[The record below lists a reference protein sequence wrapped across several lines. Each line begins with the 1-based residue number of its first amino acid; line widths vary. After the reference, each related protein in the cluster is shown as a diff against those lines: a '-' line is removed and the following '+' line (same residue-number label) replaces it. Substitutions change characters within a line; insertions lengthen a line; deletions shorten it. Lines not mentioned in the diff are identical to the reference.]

1 MPGFL
6 IFPKLLLTCFLLL
19 HFLQWVNSP
28 QSTKALQEAYI
39 YSLNQEHSPNPSH
52 QSVPLV
58 VSPEDFNTWLLKHLL
73 GSSLSLFICQSV
85 FIFVTSWKLSA
96 SDLKHWT
103 TSFSHI
109 ALHYLVLSLKS
120 LLVHIYCIKSC
131 FLSNGLSDWG
141 PLQHFHSAIEV
152 SLTPVTIFFTP
163 PPPSNLPCLFQ
174 TDHHLLSHHIHIF
187 LNKSY
192 PWDLFS
198 ESDLFHLTWWATFMK
213 ILYHSNLWVNKT
225 HLSTKPHV
233 KTLLFIW

>member
-103 TSFSHI
+103 TSFFHI

-163 PPPSNLPCLFQ
+163 PPFKFALPFPNRPPSTFTSHTYFFKQKLPMRF
-174 TDHHLLSHHIHIF
+174 IF
-187 LNKSY
+187 WIWFISLNMMIN
-192 PWDLFS
+192 
-198 ESDLFHLTWWATFMK
+198 FHENSISF
-213 ILYHSNLWVNKT
+213 
-225 HLSTKPHV
+225 
-233 KTLLFIW
+233 